1 MDTPPPDPAAL
12 LAIWMEWE
20 RGETTPGKVLA
31 DLKRGGMR
39 QLLEGEVLVEAAE
52 AEGTGEI
59 EGVGEGR

>member
-1 MDTPPPDPAAL
+1 METPPPDPAAL

-39 QLLEGEVLVEAAE
+39 QLLEGEVLEEAAE
-52 AEGTGEI
+52 AEGDD
-59 EGVGEGR
+59 EGR

>member
-31 DLKRGGMR
+31 DLKRAGMR
-39 QLLEGEVLVEAAE
+39 QLLEGRVLEEVAEVEN
-52 AEGTGEI
+52 
-59 EGVGEGR
+59 EGR